1 MLTPRRLVIAGLA
14 LLVAALALWIYP
26 SNDYIFLPDRAHPV
40 GPLVTVAGKHEPM
53 DAGGI
58 YYVDVIVRKASILE
72 KLFGGLHDG
81 ADLLSP
87 SAVAPV
93 MGRGTECERRAEH
106 RGQRGGEAGQL
117 QRRVHGSTS

>member
-1 MLTPRRLVIAGLA
+1 MRTRLRMLTPRRLVIAGLA

-53 DAGGI
+53 DAGAI

-87 SAVAPV
+87 SAVAPPGV
-93 MGRGTECERRAEH
+93 NDA
-106 RGQRGGEAGQL
+106 
-117 QRRVHGSTS
+117 QRRQLDLREMRQSQQ